1 MDSQWEVPLATALQ
15 PLIDASPEAIFLM
28 APDGRILAANAA
40 MGRRVHARAAELIDR
55 NVFDLVDPQSAAR
68 RRAHVETV
76 LTTGRPVVF
85 RDERLG
91 KSTEHHL
98 HPVPDAAGRTAF
110 VAVYARDVSE
120 SGLVEDERLK
130 NEAILRESQA
140 LAHVGGWEWDVDRN
154 RMYWSEETF
163 NIHDVPPEEREQGSP
178 GLVRRSIECY
188 RPEDRETIAAAF
200 RACVEEGR
208 PYDLEFPFTSFA
220 GRRLWMR
227 TTARPVWENGRV
239 SKAVGNIMDITARK
253 KSQAL
258 LEARVRLS
266 ELSATMDAK
275 ALLGAFVDE
284 AEALTGSRIG
294 FVHFVDENQTN
305 LSLQTWSAS
314 TLDHFCT
321 AAGEGLHYPLAQAG
335 VWADALRQRKAV
347 IHNDFANI
355 PHRRGLPPGHAPV
368 VRELVVPIF
377 QGGRVVA
384 VFGVGN
390 KEDDYDEGDIELVST
405 LGGMAWD
412 ILSRAQSEE
421 ARRQSEEYLQAVFR
435 VAPTGIGV
443 VRNRVLTRVNER
455 VCEMTGYSQ
464 QELLGQSARILYP
477 TQDEF
482 DFVGREK
489 YRQIREKGTGEV
501 ETRWQRKDG
510 SVIDVLMAS
519 TPLDRNDLSVGVTF
533 TALDITERKRI
544 QAELVQANL
553 DLSATTARATE
564 LAAQSEAANRA
575 KSEFLANMSHEIRT
589 PLNGVLGMLQLIET
603 TGLDAEQREY
613 VQTAITSSTRLTRL
627 LSDILDIS
635 RIESGRLAL
644 SETDFEVSDLKGSV
658 LELFAPMARKKNLNL
673 VFRLDPGVPRRLI
686 GDETRLRQILFNL
699 VGNAM
704 KFTQRGEVS
713 VEISQLLPRSASER
727 RVLLCVNDT
736 GPGIPENRLKDIFEP
751 FVQVDGSYVREHQ
764 GAGLGLS
771 IVRRLVRMMR
781 GNLSLDSTLGEGTS
795 ICVSL
800 PLRVPQT
807 RTSTAQSGRTEDC
820 VLPACRILLAEDDE
834 VNLWAGR
841 KILEKLG
848 HRVTPAANGREVLDL
863 LARQDFDLIFMDIQ
877 MPVMDGVEA
886 TRAIRQDELLGAKS
900 AIPIIA
906 MTAYA
911 MTGDREVFLRA
922 GMNDYLS
929 KPVQMDGIRQVIARV
944 LGSGI
949 RS

>member
-1 MDSQWEVPLATALQ
+1 
-15 PLIDASPEAIFLM
+15 
-28 APDGRILAANAA
+28 
-40 MGRRVHARAAELIDR
+40 MGRRMRMSAGEMVGR
-55 NVFDLVDPQSAAR
+55 NVYDFVDPQTAAR
-68 RRAHVETV
+68 RREHVHTV

-91 KSTEHHL
+91 QTLEHHL
-98 HPVPDAAGRTAF
+98 HPVPDASGRTAF
-110 VAVYARDVSE
+110 VAVCARDISHSSLME
-120 SGLVEDERLK
+120 AERLK

-140 LAHVGGWEWDVDRN
+140 LAHVGGWEWDVDAN
-154 RMYWSEETF
+154 RMYWTEETF
-163 NIHDVPPEEREQGSP
+163 NIHDIPPADRDQWSP
-178 GLVRRSIECY
+178 ELIRRSIECY
-188 RPEDRETIAAAF
+188 RPEDRDTIETAF
-200 RACVEEGR
+200 RTCVEKGR
-208 PYDLEFPFTSFA
+208 PYDLEFPFTTFA
-220 GRRLWMR
+220 GRRLWIR
-227 TTARPVWENGRV
+227 TTARPVRANGRV
-239 SKAVGNIMDITARK
+239 SKVVGNIMDITARK

-266 ELSATMDAK
+266 ELSLTMDTK
-275 ALLGAFVDE
+275 ALLGAFIDE
-284 AEALTGSRIG
+284 AEALTGSRTG
-294 FVHFVDENQTN
+294 FVHFVDEDQAA

-314 TLDHFCT
+314 TLEHFCK
-321 AAGEGLHYPLAQAG
+321 AAGEGLHYPIAQAG

-347 IHNDFANI
+347 IHNDYASL

-377 QGGRVVA
+377 QGGRIVA

-390 KEDDYDEGDIELVST
+390 KDDDYDERDIELVST

-412 ILSRAQSEE
+412 ILSRAKSEE
-421 ARRQSEEYLQAVFR
+421 ARRQSDEYLNAVFR
-435 VAPTGIGV
+435 AAPTGIGV

-464 QELLGQSARILYP
+464 EELLGQSARMLYP
-477 TQDEF
+477 TQEDF

-489 YRQIREKGTGEV
+489 YRQIREKGTGEL

-533 TALDITERKRI
+533 TVLDITERKRI

-553 DLSATTARATE
+553 DLSATTARAKD
-564 LAAQSEAANRA
+564 LAAQSEAASRA

-613 VQTAITSSTRLTRL
+613 VRTAITSSTRLTRL

-635 RIESGRLAL
+635 RIESGKLAL
-644 SETDFEVSDLKGSV
+644 SETDFEVSELKGSV
-658 LELFAPMARKKNLNL
+658 LELFTPMARKKNLDL

-686 GDETRLRQILFNL
+686 GDETRLRQVLFNL

-713 VEISQLLPRSASER
+713 VEISQLLPRSASEC

-736 GPGIPENRLKDIFEP
+736 GPGIPENRLRDIFEP
-751 FVQVDGSYVREHQ
+751 FVQVDGTYVREHQ

-771 IVRRLVRMMR
+771 IVRRLVQMMR
-781 GNLSLDSTLGEGTS
+781 GSLSLDSTLGEGTS
-795 ICVSL
+795 ICISL

-807 RTSTAQSGRTEDC
+807 QASAAQSGRTEGC
-820 VLPACRILLAEDDE
+820 ALPACRILLAEDDE

-841 KILEKLG
+841 KIMEKLG

-886 TRAIRQDELLGAKS
+886 TRAIRQDESLGAKS
-900 AIPIIA
+900 SIPIIA

-911 MTGDREVFLRA
+911 MTGDREVFLGA
-922 GMNDYLS
+922 GMNDYLA
-929 KPVQMDGIRQVIARV
+929 KPVQMEGIRQIIARV
-944 LGSGI
+944 LGNGP
-949 RS
+949 RP

>member
-220 GRRLWMR
+220 GRRLWIR

>member
-1 MDSQWEVPLATALQ
+1 
-15 PLIDASPEAIFLM
+15 M

-220 GRRLWMR
+220 GRRLWIR

-736 GPGIPENRLKDIFEP
+736 GPGIPENRLKNIFEP

-929 KPVQMDGIRQVIARV
+929 KPVQLDGLRPVIARRV
-944 LGSGI
+944 GRGI

>member
-1 MDSQWEVPLATALQ
+1 MDSQWEEPLATALQ

-40 MGRRVHARAAELIDR
+40 MGRRVHTRATELIGR

-68 RRAHVETV
+68 RKAHVDTV

-91 KSTEHHL
+91 ISTEHHL

-110 VAVYARDVSE
+110 VAVYARDVSG
-120 SGLVEDERLK
+120 SGLIEEERLK

-140 LAHVGGWEWDVDRN
+140 LAHVGGWEWDVARN
-154 RMYWSEETF
+154 RMYWTEETF
-163 NIHDVPPEEREQGSP
+163 NIHAVPPEERQQGSP
-178 GLVRRSIECY
+178 DLIRRSVECY
-188 RPEDRETIAAAF
+188 RPEDRDTIEAAF
-200 RACVEEGR
+200 RACIEEGR
-208 PYDLEFPFTSFA
+208 AYDLEFPFTTFV
-220 GRRLWMR
+220 GRRLWIR

-266 ELSATMDAK
+266 ELSLTMGTK

-294 FVHFVDENQTN
+294 FVHFVDEDQTT

-314 TLDHFCT
+314 TLAHFCT
-321 AAGEGLHYPLAQAG
+321 AAGEGLHYPVAQAG

-347 IHNDFANI
+347 IHNDYAGL

-377 QGGRVVA
+377 QGGRIVA

-390 KEDDYDEGDIELVST
+390 KDEDYDERDIELVST

-412 ILSRAQSEE
+412 ILSRAKSEE
-421 ARRQSEEYLQAVFR
+421 ALRQSEEYLQAVFR

-464 QELLGQSARILYP
+464 EELLGQSARILYP
-477 TQDEF
+477 SQADF

-501 ETRWQRKDG
+501 ETSWQRKDG

-519 TPLDRNDLSVGVTF
+519 TPLDRSNLSVGVTF

-544 QAELVQANL
+544 QAELVRANQ
-553 DLSATTARATE
+553 DLSETTARARD
-564 LAAQSEAANRA
+564 LAAQSEAANKA

-589 PLNGVLGMLQLIET
+589 PLNGVLGMLQLIEKT
-603 TGLDAEQREY
+603 DLDPEQRDY
-613 VQTAITSSTRLTRL
+613 VRTAITSSTRLTRL

-635 RIESGRLAL
+635 RIESGKLVL
-644 SETDFEVSDLKGSV
+644 SETEFEVSALKGSV
-658 LELFAPMARKKNLNL
+658 LELFAPIARKKKLDL
-673 VFRLDPGVPRRLI
+673 LFRLDPCVPRHLI

-704 KFTQRGEVS
+704 KFTQRGAVS
-713 VEISQLLPRSASER
+713 VEISPLLPRSASECR
-727 RVLLCVNDT
+727 ILLCVNDT
-736 GPGIPENRLKDIFEP
+736 GAGIPENRIKDIFEP

-781 GNLSLDSTLGEGTS
+781 GELSLDSTLGEGTT
-795 ICVSL
+795 ICLSL
-800 PLRVPQT
+800 PLRVPQGGKPA
-807 RTSTAQSGRTEDC
+807 AQDGQAEEC
-820 VLPACRILLAEDDE
+820 VQPACRIILAEDDE

-848 HRVTPAANGREVLDL
+848 HTVTPAANGQEVLEH

-886 TRAIRQDELLGAKS
+886 TRAIRQDKSLGVRS
-900 AIPIIA
+900 SIPIIA

-911 MTGDREVFLRA
+911 MTGDREVFLAA
-922 GMNDYLS
+922 GMNDYLA

-944 LGSGI
+944 MGNVP
-949 RS
+949 RA